1 MISKGPLAIELYGT
15 LTIRLLCYL
24 GPALLAVAFDYL
36 VPGLSRKVKAEG
48 KSHLP
53 HRLGR
58 DKVLR
63 VVAVATSN
71 VLLGVIVQAA
81 LEILVTRVFFMRS
94 LLKVTKIVS
103 VSSTTNAIV
112 HVRYYRRTC

>member
-1 MISKGPLAIELYGT
+1 M
-15 LTIRLLCYL
+15 CYL

-58 DKVLR
+58 EKVLR
-63 VVAVATSN
+63 VVAVAIGN
-71 VLLGVIVQAA
+71 ILLGVIVQAV
-81 LEILVTRVFFMRS
+81 LEVLVTRVFFMRS

-103 VSSTTNAIV
+103 ASSTMDAIV
-112 HVRYYRRTC
+112 HVRYYWDTC